1 MRRWLTRRGLTRLV
15 FEALLLVQVGHLAEH
30 LVQISQIHLLGWP
43 PPQARGLIA
52 AFDVETMHFV
62 WNVAVLA
69 TVGWLLRHGVR
80 STTLVMTFVW
90 AAAHTVEHG
99 YLVTHAM
106 LIGREGGPG
115 LLGSGGLLASLDLA
129 IAGLTTWTRPTV
141 HLVWNV
147 GEVLL
152 LVLSYVGF
160 AWPWLPRASR
170 RALPLT
176 PARWPQRWRRSS
188 SRSQQRVPTSPRRPW
203 RPST

>member
-30 LVQISQIHLLGWP
+30 LVQIAQIHLLGWP

-69 TVGWLLRHGVR
+69 TVGWLLRYGVR

-90 AAAHTVEHG
+90 ASAHTVEHG

-115 LLGSGGLLASLDLA
+115 LLGSGGLLASLDIA
-129 IAGLTTWTRPTV
+129 IPGLTTWTRPIV
-141 HLVWNV
+141 HLS
-147 GEVLL
+147 L
-152 LVLSYVGF
+152 F
-160 AWPWLPRASR
+160 K
-170 RALPLT
+170 
-176 PARWPQRWRRSS
+176 
-188 SRSQQRVPTSPRRPW
+188 RV
-203 RPST
+203 

>member
-43 PPQARGLIA
+43 PPAGGLIA

-80 STTLVMTFVW
+80 STALVMTFVW

-106 LIGREGGPG
+106 LIGRKAAPAF
-115 LLGSGGLLASLDLA
+115 SVAAVCS
-129 IAGLTTWTRPTV
+129 
-141 HLVWNV
+141 
-147 GEVLL
+147 
-152 LVLSYVGF
+152 
-160 AWPWLPRASR
+160 RAS
-170 RALPLT
+170 T
-176 PARWPQRWRRSS
+176 
-188 SRSQQRVPTSPRRPW
+188 SRYRV
-203 RPST
+203 